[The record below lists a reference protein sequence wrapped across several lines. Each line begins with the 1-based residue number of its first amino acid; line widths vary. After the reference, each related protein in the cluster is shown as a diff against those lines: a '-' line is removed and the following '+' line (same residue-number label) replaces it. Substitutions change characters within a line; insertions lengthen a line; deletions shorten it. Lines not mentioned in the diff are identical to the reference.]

1 MRELKNPQGRHLPA
15 PRSSERAR
23 AARRFAPATLAD
35 YEAAIIEM
43 MCANFAPDKF
53 MERMAARDAFAAV
66 PDGDIIG
73 TVSFSLPRCQALFPV
88 HRTARP
94 AAGIGKRLVQHIEQH
109 ARTLGC
115 TDLQLSASITAKP
128 FYERLGYAT
137 KRFEERVDDGST
149 WLMSKRLRQ
158 PWRARMHAASGPH
171 LAARLPRRSEN
182 AYHLRWFVRHPGS
195 PGSMEVTDG
204 RCNGSLARC

>member
-1 MRELKNPQGRHLPA
+1 
-15 PRSSERAR
+15 
-23 AARRFAPATLAD
+23 
-35 YEAAIIEM
+35 M
-43 MCANFAPDKF
+43 MCVNFTPDKF

-73 TVSFSLPRCQALFPV
+73 TISFSLPRARLYSLFIEP
-88 HRTARP
+88 HAQR
-94 AAGIGKRLVQHIEQH
+94 AGIGKRLVEQH
-109 ARTLGC
+109 ARTLGR
-115 TDLQLSASITAKP
+115 TDLQLSAAITARP
-128 FYERLGYAT
+128 FYDRLGFAT
-137 KRFEERVDDGST
+137 KRFEERVGDGST